1 METTAKKSTTTAAS
15 FETAKQS
22 LIINPKSV
30 KDHAFIYRG
39 MQDLENLIAFVGSS
53 PKVSVDK
60 GKIVLAFKKQIIL
73 DNRVILRNTYGEVTA
88 VLTFE
93 EADRDYEILAQ
104 SEFLPEHKNKVIEKV
119 KYIRKENRK

>member
-1 METTAKKSTTTAAS
+1 MTATTTKSAAVNS

-22 LIINPKSV
+22 LVINPRSV
-30 KDHAFIYRG
+30 KTQAFVYRG

-53 PKVSVDK
+53 PKVSVEK

-73 DNRVILRNTYGEVTA
+73 DNSVILRNSYGEVTA
-88 VLTFE
+88 VMSFE
-93 EADRDYEILAQ
+93 EAEKDFEIMAQREFQAEDR
-104 SEFLPEHKNKVIEKV
+104 NKVVEKV